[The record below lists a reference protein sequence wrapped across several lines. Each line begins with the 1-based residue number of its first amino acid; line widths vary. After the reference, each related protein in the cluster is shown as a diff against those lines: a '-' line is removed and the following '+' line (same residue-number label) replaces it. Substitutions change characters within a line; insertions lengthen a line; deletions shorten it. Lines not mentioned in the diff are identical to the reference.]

1 MTSAAMPARLSVY
14 GPMELRVRASLAVA
28 LVCLGVIGMISW
40 FNLARLRD
48 DALAVAHTHRVMLH
62 AELLLAATTEVE
74 TSQRGYVIT
83 GAENYL
89 EPYWRALTNGGA
101 ELHTLRTLVAD
112 NPAQIQRVEKLA
124 QLVADWLAAAGE
136 VVAERQAQGFE
147 AARTKLLSGRGKN
160 LQDQI
165 RALTDTI
172 QGAEENLLAQREQIV
187 ERGTRRTK
195 LVILIGSLLAFGF
208 ALLALL
214 LLRREVAVRE
224 RAERELRAAHDQLEL
239 RVQERV
245 AELARVNQSLQE
257 SQAQFAAVVENLGE
271 GLIIA
276 NQSGGLVHW
285 NPAALRLHG
294 FVSAEEG
301 KRLWPKFPKIF
312 AVSTLDGS
320 AVAAE
325 QWPLARI
332 LRGETLRDLELR
344 IARRDKEW
352 ARIFCISGAL
362 VRYAGNDALAFVSFN
377 DITARNQAVETRDR
391 LAEIVNSSDDAI
403 ITKTLEGIITSWNCG
418 AEKIYGYTTPEV
430 VGQSM
435 LMLIPPGRRDEEPE
449 ILAQIGRGQNVEHF
463 ETVRRHKSGREIHI
477 SATISP
483 LKDSAGRIIGASK
496 IARDITERR
505 LAQIALEQK
514 EAQLRALDARLAQ
527 IVQGMNE
534 ACYAVDAQW
543 RFIFVN
549 DRIETLLKHRRDE
562 LLGKSIWEVFHKLV
576 GTPTEKS
583 YRRAMAER
591 VPVAFEVFSPIA
603 ERWLDIRVFP
613 SGDGLAAFLLD
624 IHERKQVEAKLVDSE
639 QRFRTMANS
648 IPQLAWIAR
657 PDGFLTWYNQ
667 RWYDYTGTT
676 LAEMEGSGWQ
686 RVHDPAIL
694 SEVIAQWTQS
704 IQAGESFEMEFPL
717 RGVDGNFR
725 KFLTRALPLKDAS
738 GQVVQWFGTNTDVDE
753 LKRAED
759 EIRRLN
765 SDLERRV
772 IERTAQLETANKEL
786 EAFSY
791 SVSHDL
797 RAPLRAVNGFAGI
810 VLEDYRAL
818 LPEEAQRY
826 LERIRSG
833 GQRMGELIDDLL
845 DFSRLSRQPL
855 NPQTVDHAELV
866 HDVLGDLKPTWAG
879 REVEWRNG
887 RLPTSPGDPALVK
900 QVWFNLLSNAIKY
913 SRGRTPAIIETGS
926 QIQAGETVFF
936 VRDNG
941 AGFDMKYVHKLFG
954 VFQRLHRVD
963 EFEGTGVG
971 LAIVQRIVHRHG
983 GRAWAEAAENR
994 GATFYFTLNGKNNHE

>member
-89 EPYWRALTNGGA
+89 ESYWRALTNGGA

-124 QLVADWLAAAGE
+124 QLVADRLAAAGE

-418 AEKIYGYTTPEV
+418 AEKIYGYTAPEV

-725 KFLTRALPLKDAS
+725 TFLTRALPLKDAS

-855 NPQTVDHAELV
+855 NPQTVDHAGLV